1 MNSEN
6 SFMLSK
12 SVLIFFGVFC
22 FSNGR
27 NQYSPLIHSENREKF
42 PSIIVTKKE

>member
-12 SVLIFFGVFC
+12 SILTFLGGFC
-22 FSNGR
+22 FSNGG
-27 NQYSPLIHSENREKF
+27 NQYSPLIHSGNREKF
-42 PSIIVTKKE
+42 PSIIVTKK